1 MTDQPAPPEKLSR
14 KDQLKR
20 LRPFLWPALI
30 VLVLALLGTA
40 YFLRKGSRPPAPSRS
55 QPVSAAEVAIKD
67 MPVWITAIG
76 SAVPRNLVT
85 IRTRVDGELIR
96 VYFTEGQIVKKG
108 QLLAEIDPRP
118 FQAQLTQVNG
128 QLARDSAQ
136 LQNAQ
141 LDLRRYQDLW
151 AKDSIAKQQL
161 DTQEALVRQYQGTVE
176 NDRGLVQ
183 NAKLQLSYT
192 QISAPVSGRIGL
204 RLVDPGNQVHASDA
218 NGLAAV
224 AQVEPMTVVFAVP
237 EINLPEITRRMA
249 SGETLKVEAW
259 DREQKNLLASGKLLT
274 ADNLIDSTTGTV
286 KLKAVFANAGRS
298 LFPNQFVNVRLL
310 LGVREGSTV
319 VPTAAIQRGTQGA
332 FVYTIDAENTVKSV
346 PVTTG
351 TVDGELTAVDSAL
364 KPGEKVV
371 TDGSD
376 KLRDGA
382 KVEVMTP
389 EKRQAPANGGQ
400 KPGRRDASASY
411 GKNSG
416 GSPSRGD
423 AS

>member
-1 MTDQPAPPEKLSR
+1 
-14 KDQLKR
+14 
-20 LRPFLWPALI
+20 
-30 VLVLALLGTA
+30 
-40 YFLRKGSRPPAPSRS
+40 
-55 QPVSAAEVAIKD
+55 VAIKD

-141 LDLRRYQDLW
+141 IDLRRYQDLW

-204 RLVDPGNQVHASDA
+204 RLVDPGNQIHASDA

-249 SGETLKVEAW
+249 SRETLKVEAW

-286 KLKAVFANAGRS
+286 KLKAEFANAGSS
-298 LFPNQFVNVRLL
+298 LFPNQFVNVRLQ

-351 TVDGELTAVDSAL
+351 TVDGELTSVDSPL

-382 KVEVMTP
+382 KVEVMTA
-389 EKRQAPANGGQ
+389 EKRPAPANGVQ
-400 KPGRRDASASY
+400 KSSRRGASANS
-411 GKNSG
+411 GKSSG
-416 GSPSRGD
+416 GSQSRGD